1 MFKALFTIILNM
13 VASVIQLI
21 CWPVNQLITAALPD
35 LSIKITEVTATLS
48 TLFDSINWALGL
60 LPSVVVETLL
70 FILSV
75 EIAKHTIYISTHTLI
90 KVWNVF
96 QKIKFW

>member
-1 MFKALFTIILNM
+1 MFKALFTVILNM

-21 CWPVNQLITAALPD
+21 CWPVNTLIETALPD
-35 LSIKITEVTATLS
+35 MSSKITQVTTAINS
-48 TLFDSINWALGL
+48 LFDSITWALGVI
-60 LPSVVVETLL
+60 PTPVVEVLL
-70 FILSV
+70 FICTV
-75 EIAKHTIYISTHTLI
+75 EIARHTIYVSTHTLI